1 VIYTYGDSFTYGD
14 CEEIERVE
22 KPFSELLSLHY
33 NVPAVNNGVSG
44 ASLLDIHLRL
54 TADILDFKKGDL
66 VIIGKTLPD
75 RVQVPCHGGAEL
87 DIWKQAF
94 FSEQAYSDTHPYFT
108 SNKWVRGFPVSDP
121 KYLSEVIEKYF
132 NRLPWNILESI
143 PNRQFLK
150 EFIPLY
156 TIYSDAVKMNF
167 EHFYNKT
174 FYNLG
179 LKLASRGIDVVI
191 WNWDM
196 WKILGT
202 DENICRCEHWNQ
214 KGHSLFKDIVTYFL
228 ETRSSKLEI
237 LLDSHKVV
245 KDYYATIR

>member
-1 VIYTYGDSFTYGD
+1 M
-14 CEEIERVE
+14 
-22 KPFSELLSLHY
+22 
-33 NVPAVNNGVSG
+33 
-44 ASLLDIHLRL
+44 
-54 TADILDFKKGDL
+54 
-66 VIIGKTLPD
+66 
-75 RVQVPCHGGAEL
+75 
-87 DIWKQAF
+87 
-94 FSEQAYSDTHPYFT
+94 
-108 SNKWVRGFPVSDP
+108 
-121 KYLSEVIEKYF
+121 
-132 NRLPWNILESI
+132 
-143 PNRQFLK
+143 
-150 EFIPLY
+150 Y